1 MTAACLLCILP
12 FCAAISSTITFAGQW
27 SNCLVMFTSREN
39 ITTGR
44 FVVHIVS
51 LVLGRI
57 RPLSLGLSSVPTP
70 LFYVPCRIRIAAVL
84 ITVLKESPLALFR
97 SVPIWFPTGHWATA
111 GTRMDLQEV

>member
-1 MTAACLLCILP
+1 M
-12 FCAAISSTITFAGQW
+12 
-27 SNCLVMFTSREN
+27 MFTSREN

-44 FVVHIVS
+44 FAVHIVS

-57 RPLSLGLSSVPTP
+57 RPLSLGLSSVPPP

-84 ITVLKESPLALFR
+84 ITLLKDSPLALVR
-97 SVPIWFPTGHWATA
+97 SVSIWFPTGHWATT